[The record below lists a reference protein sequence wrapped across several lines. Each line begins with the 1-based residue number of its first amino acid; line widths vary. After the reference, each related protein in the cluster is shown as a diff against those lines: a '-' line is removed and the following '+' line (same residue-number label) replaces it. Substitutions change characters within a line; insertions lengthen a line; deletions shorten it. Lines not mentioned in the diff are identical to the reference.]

1 MIKKLLLLILVCVLG
16 YGVFSSWAHGFS
28 FEIDALGI
36 NFNTSSYAGILDKTV
51 ELNDKIKEL
60 EEKNTTDYKLAL
72 NKKNAAV
79 NNFEDSK
86 AAYDEMAETASVEE
100 IREANKR
107 EEYFLDYLWM
117 KIGTYANDSEIKVL
131 INPDYEAATIDF
143 DISGQYIAVINFIYD
158 LENDADL
165 AFNID
170 NLVMQGGSNAA
181 VTKASFQVRNVNI
194 VTSQAKAE

>member
-1 MIKKLLLLILVCVLG
+1 MIKKLLLLILVGILG

-28 FEIDALGI
+28 FDMFGLKY
-36 NFNTSSYAGILDKTV
+36 NTSSYSGIAKKSMDLSDRISD
-51 ELNDKIKEL
+51 LN
-60 EEKNTTDYKLAL
+60 EKNTTDYKLAL
-72 NKKNAAV
+72 NKKQAAV
-79 NNFEDSK
+79 SNFEDAK
-86 AAYDEMAETASVEE
+86 AEYDELAMEASVEE

-117 KIGTYANDSEIKVL
+117 KIGTYANNSEIRVL
-131 INPDYEAATIDF
+131 IDPNYEASTINF

-158 LENDADL
+158 LGNDPDL

-170 NLVMQGGSNAA
+170 NLVMQGGSSAA

-194 VTSQAKAE
+194 ITSETTEQ